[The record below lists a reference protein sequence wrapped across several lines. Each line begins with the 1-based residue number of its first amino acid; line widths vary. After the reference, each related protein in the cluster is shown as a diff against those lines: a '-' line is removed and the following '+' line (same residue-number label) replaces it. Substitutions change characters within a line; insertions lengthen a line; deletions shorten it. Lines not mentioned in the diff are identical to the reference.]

1 MEPATIAAQLRE
13 IAVYFDLDGDRHRAL
28 AYDKAARSIEAA
40 KGLHRLLDEGRLE
53 ELPGIG
59 PSIARTIGDLA
70 RRGSSTLLESLRAKW
85 PAVIVEL
92 AQLPSVGVQKA
103 RKIHQALAPAD
114 LDAVAAAA
122 RAGLLK
128 ELPGF
133 GKLSE
138 QKILKSI
145 EERRTRGT
153 REIHIDAEQHATSL
167 AHYLRADAIA
177 TRVEIAGQVRRW
189 CEIVEHLTFAI
200 ETDDRD
206 AMIDRVASYGLVTSI
221 DRTSVAHH
229 ADVVAAR
236 LANGMRCELH
246 LATRAHFGWAL
257 ICATGSEEHVAQLQ
271 ARAEARGVVLTALDA
286 PDEADVYR
294 ALGLPLLPPEVRDGS
309 DELSAA
315 DAGDDFTDLVTLAD
329 VTTAFHCHTTY
340 SDGKHSIEEMAN
352 AAHELGMQGITIT
365 DHSAAATYAG
375 GLDADALR
383 RQHDEIA
390 SLRDLP
396 VKILRGTEADILA
409 DGTIDVPLDIVPQL
423 DLVIASVHQRY
434 KADEDQMTKRLVT
447 VMRQPFFKIWG
458 HALGRLVLRRDPIAV
473 RIEEVF
479 DAIAESPAA
488 IEINGDPYRLDLDPI
503 NARRAAARGIP
514 FVLSSDAHSTR
525 GIGAVRWAVAM
536 ARRARIRKRQVL
548 NALPPEELAA
558 RIRPLA

>member
-1 MEPATIAAQLRE
+1 MEPTTIAAQLRE

-28 AYDKAARSIEAA
+28 AYDKAAKSIEAA

-59 PSIARTIGDLA
+59 PSIARTVGDLA
-70 RRGSSTLLESLRAKW
+70 RRGSSTLLETLRAKW

-92 AQLPSVGVQKA
+92 AQLPSIGVQKA

-114 LDAVAAAA
+114 LDAVAAAC

-153 REIHIDAEQHATSL
+153 REIHIDAEQHAESL
-167 AHYLRADAIA
+167 AHYLRAHESA
-177 TRVEIAGQVRRW
+177 TRVEVAGQVRRW
-189 CEIVEHLTFAI
+189 CEIVDHLTFAV
-200 ETDDRD
+200 ETPDRD
-206 AMIDRVASYGLVTSI
+206 AVIDRIANYGLVTSI
-221 DRTSVAHH
+221 DRSN
-229 ADVVAAR
+229 DVVAAR
-236 LANGMRCELH
+236 LANGMICEVH
-246 LATRAHFGWAL
+246 LATKAHFGWAMV
-257 ICATGSEEHVAQLQ
+257 CATGSQEHVDQLR
-271 ARAEARGVVLTALDA
+271 ARAGARGVVLTAIDA
-286 PDEADVYR
+286 TDEIDVYR
-294 ALGLPLLPPEVRDGS
+294 ALGLPFLPPEVRDGT

-315 DAGDDFTDLVTLAD
+315 DGGDDFTDLVTLAD

-340 SDGKHSIEEMAN
+340 SDGKHSIEDMAR
-352 AAHELGMQGITIT
+352 AAGELGLTGITIT

-375 GLDADALR
+375 GLDLDALR
-383 RQHDEIA
+383 RQHEEIA
-390 SLRDLP
+390 ALRDLP

-409 DGTIDVPLDIVPQL
+409 DGTIDVPPDIVPQL

-434 KADEDQMTKRLVT
+434 KADEDQMTKRLVS
-447 VMRQPFFKIWG
+447 VMKQPFYKIWG

-479 DAIAESPAA
+479 DAIAESRAA

-514 FVLSSDAHSTR
+514 FVLSSDAHSMR
-525 GIGAVRWAVAM
+525 GISAVRWAVGM

-548 NALPPEELAA
+548 NALPPDELAE
-558 RIRPLA
+558 RIRPVA